1 MSLPDSGL
9 ATTVPTRAVTVW
21 WTVACVCIVLVPFLV
36 TLHAIQTRLVP
47 SEYGD
52 SFAYVWRGPINL
64 GFFTNRSLTQRVLF
78 WLCGNHLR
86 NIARLHLAGFAASAL
101 VLFWYLAPATRP
113 GRVLVALL
121 VAVVFSSYGLSMGAV
136 AIVAEPIHMA
146 LMLTF
151 PVLLFLGRGRASHFA
166 MLVVG
171 LLFLFSKNTAPFLV
185 LCLLGGH
192 WLLSRWGLPV
202 QAGRGRAVLAV
213 SAVAAIVLL
222 RGFDTSVHTNLAN
235 NILGRVLVD
244 EASVERLLTRDGM
257 PPGDYVTAC
266 RGGDVLTPCFDGET
280 LHDWHPEYLLY
291 RLKQDHWGFAKWV
304 AERGAG
310 AYARYLLWD
319 RPVDTW
325 REVWGALDASLQ
337 DETMIFTSEYLDLFP
352 ERPARSNLQRLAG
365 DDPARRVGFFGYD
378 PVAILARALGRMGL
392 GSPVGLGLF
401 LLGAL
406 ALFRWR
412 PSPLLGLGITLTTS
426 SAALFAMAYLG
437 DAMEIAR
444 HVYPALLALT
454 LGGMLLLAGMS
465 ATLWNGWRL
474 SRGQ

>member
-1 MSLPDSGL
+1 MSLRDSGP
-9 ATTVPTRAVTVW
+9 ATSAPTRVVPVW
-21 WTVACVCIVLVPFLV
+21 WTVACVCIVLVPFFV

-47 SEYGD
+47 SEYDD
-52 SFAYVWRGPINL
+52 SFAYVWRGPFNL
-64 GFFTNRSLTQRVLF
+64 GFLTNRSLTQRVLF

-86 NIARLHLAGFAASAL
+86 NIARLHLVGFAASAL
-101 VLFWYLAPATRP
+101 VLFWHLAPATRV
-113 GRVLVALL
+113 GRLLVALL
-121 VAVVFSSYGLSMGAV
+121 VAAVFSSYGLSMGAV
-136 AIVAEPIHMA
+136 AIVAEPIHIA

-151 PVLLFLGRGRASHFA
+151 PVLLFLGRSRASHVA

-192 WLLSRWGLPV
+192 WLLSRWGLPA
-202 QAGRGRAVLAV
+202 QAGKARAVLAMT
-213 SAVAAIVLL
+213 AVAAIVLL

-244 EASVERLLTRDGM
+244 EAAVQRLLTRDGM

-266 RGGDVLTPCFDGET
+266 RGGHVLTPCFDGDN

-291 RLKQDHWGFAKWV
+291 RLKQDRWGFAKWV

-319 RPVDTW
+319 RPAGTW
-325 REVWGALDASLQ
+325 REVWGSLGASLQ
-337 DETMIFTSEYLDLFP
+337 DGTMHFASEYLDLFP
-352 ERPARSNLQRLAG
+352 QRPDRSNLQRLAG

-378 PVAILARALGRMGL
+378 PAALLGRALGWMGL

-401 LLGAL
+401 LLVAL

-412 PSPLLGLGITLTTS
+412 PSPLLGLGIILTVS
-426 SAALFAMAYLG
+426 STALFAMAYLG
-437 DAMEIAR
+437 DAMEVAR
-444 HVYPALLALT
+444 HVYPALLVLT
-454 LGGMLLLAGMS
+454 FGGTLLLAGMS
-465 ATLWNGWRL
+465 ATVWKGWRT